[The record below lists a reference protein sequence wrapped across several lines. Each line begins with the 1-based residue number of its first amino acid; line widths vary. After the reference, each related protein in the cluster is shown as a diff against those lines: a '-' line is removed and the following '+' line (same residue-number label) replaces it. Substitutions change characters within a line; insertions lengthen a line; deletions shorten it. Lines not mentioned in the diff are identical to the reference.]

1 MFKTLRALA
10 VLALAP
16 SLAVA
21 QQRPI
26 VEIGTSL
33 GATIQHVS
41 GSTLTVFGVPGAG
54 ILAQPTLY
62 AMFFATPEVFVE
74 PDVAFNLVTGGGST
88 YTTLGASA
96 SLGYLIP
103 STTNAAPFVAAN
115 VGLQAVSGGGS
126 SHTEAAVGGRVGYR
140 FVVQS
145 SFAVRLEAGYRRWL
159 GSSHINEITIGIGLG
174 AILHSTPYP
183 LLRRNATRGA
193 PASRNAPRSV
203 RFERTEAY
211 MPAIPRPGTLNV

>member
-1 MFKTLRALA
+1 MTKVLRALA
-10 VLALAP
+10 ILIIAP

-26 VEIGTSL
+26 VEIGTRL
-33 GATIQHVS
+33 GATIENAS
-41 GSTLTVFGVPGAG
+41 GSTITEFGVPGAG
-54 ILAQPTLY
+54 ILAQPTIY

-74 PDVAFNLVTGGGST
+74 PDIAFNLITGGGST
-88 YTTLGASA
+88 LTTFGAA
-96 SLGYLIP
+96 ANLGYLIP
-103 STTNAAPFVAAN
+103 STTDAAPYIAAN

-174 AILHSTPYP
+174 AIIH
-183 LLRRNATRGA
+183 AA
-193 PASRNAPRSV
+193 
-203 RFERTEAY
+203 
-211 MPAIPRPGTLNV
+211 M